1 MTKFID
7 IPLMIDSFS
16 FVISGLPYT
25 LGIAGLGFICGL
37 ILGCFIALMRL
48 SDKAYWSWPARIFV
62 SIMRGVPMIV
72 VLFVLY
78 FGLPYYNI
86 QLSALTCSLIGFSVV
101 SSAYI
106 SEIFRSAIS
115 AVNKG
120 QWEAATALG
129 LPKAKV
135 IRYIILPQAIR
146 IAIPPL
152 GNVMIDL
159 VKSSSLVAMI
169 TVPDI
174 FQNAKIIGGSKWD
187 YMSMYILVAIIYWS
201 LSFLLECG
209 QGILEKRLKLDRS

>member
-1 MTKFID
+1 MAKFID
-7 IPLMIDSFS
+7 VPLMIDSFG

-25 LGIAGLGFICGL
+25 LGIAGLGFSCGL
-37 ILGCFIALMRL
+37 FLGCLIALMRL
-48 SDKAYWSWPARIFV
+48 SDRLWLTWPARVFI

-78 FGLPYYNI
+78 FGLPYYGI
-86 QLSALTCSLIGFSVV
+86 QLSALTCSLIGFSLV
-101 SSAYI
+101 SSAYM
-106 SEIFRSAIS
+106 SEIFRSAIG
-115 AVNKG
+115 AVDQG

-135 IRYIILPQAIR
+135 IRHIILPQAIR

-152 GNVMIDL
+152 GNVVIDM

-187 YMSMYILVAIIYWS
+187 YMSMYILVAIIYWT
-201 LSFLLECG
+201 LSFLLECA
-209 QGILEKRLKLDRS
+209 QGLLEKQLRLKQF

>member
-7 IPLMIDSFS
+7 VPLMIDSFG

-25 LGIAGLGFICGL
+25 LGIAGLSFVCGL
-37 ILGCFIALMRL
+37 ILGCLIALIRL
-48 SDKAYWSWPARIFV
+48 SDKTWLVWLARAFV

-78 FGLPYYNI
+78 FGLPYYGI
-86 QLSALTCSLIGFSVV
+86 QLSALTCSLLGFSLV
-101 SSAYI
+101 SSAYM
-106 SEIFRSAIS
+106 SEIFRSAIA
-115 AVNKG
+115 AVDPG

-135 IRYIILPQAIR
+135 IRHVILPQAIR

-152 GNVMIDL
+152 GNVVIDM

-187 YMSMYILVAIIYWS
+187 YMSMYILVAMIYWL

-209 QGILEKRLKLDRS
+209 QGLLEKRLTLGK